1 MSLTAPDKVLIAFED
16 SKYLSDYTIEK
27 ERTFSEK
34 LRGNFLVDNLWFS
47 IFISRSYSNYN
58 RTARV
63 FVSILTLFIAMLTNV
78 MWYKQETGYK
88 IKMGPFYYSPSLPYI
103 TMITTIMTI
112 VPSILFTFEKGFLVN
127 ILVNF
132 AKIVL

>member
-112 VPSILFTFEKGFLVN
+112 VPSILFTFEKGFSVN